1 MDDLFKEWKKE
12 MQLQLKD
19 LQGIGSGLRG
29 NEEELV
35 KKYLTIGSMK
45 HAFEDTMRDYQQ
57 VDDNFEKINKD
68 QDNIAKKLEV
78 LEKEIDNQIKS
89 DPRFAN
95 LDKPGGQQN
104 ILTKCQEMT
113 KKVST
118 LDDEME
124 KMITKLDE
132 NQIDRGVSDSG
143 SLQSDTNMI
152 LTNFYDSLRQLEIVT
167 MTYQNQLDQI
177 ESELNNH

>member
-12 MQLQLKD
+12 MESQLKD
-19 LQGIGSGLRG
+19 LQGIGSGLRS

-45 HAFEDTMRDYQQ
+45 HAFDDTMRDYKQ

-89 DPRFAN
+89 DPKFSN
-95 LDKPGGQQN
+95 LGKPGSQQ
-104 ILTKCQEMT
+104 K
-113 KKVST
+113 
-118 LDDEME
+118 
-124 KMITKLDE
+124 
-132 NQIDRGVSDSG
+132 
-143 SLQSDTNMI
+143 
-152 LTNFYDSLRQLEIVT
+152 
-167 MTYQNQLDQI
+167 
-177 ESELNNH
+177 